1 MSNWKYFS
9 EDELKCKG
17 TGECNMDPEF
27 MEKLV
32 ALREE
37 YDSPMIITSGY
48 RSEQHNTAIGGSSK
62 SAHLHGC
69 AVDVK
74 VSGSDAHRLMGL
86 AFEHGFS
93 GIGVAQRGAH
103 GSRFIHIDTM
113 TGSDEILRP
122 TVWSYK

>member
-9 EDELKCKG
+9 EDELRCKG
-17 TGECNMDPEF
+17 TSECNMNPEF

-48 RSEQHNTAIGGSSK
+48 RNAEHNASIGGSSK
-62 SAHLHGC
+62 SAHIHGC
-69 AVDVK
+69 AVDVA
-74 VSGSDAHRLMGL
+74 VSGSNAYNLIKL

-93 GIGVAQRGAH
+93 GIGVAQKGPH
-103 GSRFIHIDTM
+103 NSRFVHIDTM
-113 TGSDEILRP
+113 EGSDEILRP
-122 TVWSYK
+122 TIWSYK